1 MSEDLTPRAAL
12 RRLRM
17 QMDSDEPSRK
27 RRCYNPRDSS
37 LTFVDGEDELD
48 FLCEE
53 FESPKAVMSCG
64 HAVTP
69 MSLTKWCIQLLED
82 GQNTFVC
89 AVFGCDAVWP
99 FEEVCKMAQLTT
111 QEIKYFKMNMDF
123 NASNKRKCPG
133 CMSHV
138 ARQNEFNLCVSCKEC
153 TAKKGRQYE
162 FCWQC
167 LREWKGP
174 KPRWDSCENEG
185 CSNTVLQ
192 TLQTCP
198 DTTIAF
204 ISCPSIRA
212 CPTCGSLLEHKGNHC
227 KHLTCPRC
235 KVKFCFVCLK
245 TFNECSK
252 TSGILAPCSS
262 GVAPRQTVI
271 PVWRKKYFFGF

>member
-111 QEIKYFKMNMDF
+111 QEIKYFKKTMAI
-123 NASNKRKCPG
+123 NASNTRRCPG

-138 ARQNEFNLCVSCKEC
+138 ARQNKLNLCVGCKVC

-174 KPRWDSCENEG
+174 KPRMSRCENEG

-198 DTTIAF
+198 DIVFDTVIGITG
-204 ISCPSIRA
+204 CPSIRA
-212 CPTCGSLLEHKGNHC
+212 CPTCGSLLEHKRNHC
-227 KHLTCPRC
+227 KHLTCPQC

-245 TFNECSK
+245 TFAECSR
-252 TSGILAPCSS
+252 TSGISAPCSS

-271 PVWRKKYFFGF
+271 PVWRKS